1 MPLKV
6 SDGMSAW
13 IDDFAKSDAPQ
24 FKGKNKD
31 ERRDMAIAAYLS
43 AKRGNQKEEAVNE
56 LDTSTL
62 VSYRKKANKQRYSNN
77 ISKRTQRTIGVDRA
91 DKKLRKRNID
101 KFGDHSPK
109 GVDRMG
115 NRKEDSSD
123 AVKAFL
129 AKGGKIKKLA
139 PGKAAGYHGK
149 DDPGKDMH
157 GMMDRPDTKRF
168 GTRKKVG
175 SMRENVEEA
184 RAPRMKYALVGAKD
198 MKIYATNSDERDA
211 RMDRRSLEK
220 RFKQPMKIARLKTA
234 QTIGDKV
241 DKSQIKESSIKE
253 SAIWEAIDPKI
264 QRVKMLARLGLVG
277 KSDVNKLMMA
287 MKAIDDGKELNKQ
300 YRNIIF
306 DAFNDLIDLVTGDT
320 TVFQKAK
327 KAVAKEE
334 VVLEGKMNQLHMYMK
349 QGKSAKEIA
358 KLMKLDV
365 KTIAALIGESTLYEA
380 DDKDPGEYDDEG
392 IMMKDKLD
400 IIMDA
405 CDEMYD
411 IVEDDENLPEWVQ
424 DKVTKAADYIDS
436 ARDYLMSQKKDNSDD

>member
-6 SDGMSAW
+6 SDGMGAW

-43 AKRGNQKEEAVNE
+43 AKRGGKKQEDTYQEAMSAKNRA
-56 LDTSTL
+56 DM
-62 VSYRKKANKQRYSNN
+62 
-77 ISKRTQRTIGVDRA
+77 DRA
-91 DKKLRKRNID
+91 MAAFKKR
-101 KFGDHSPK
+101 
-109 GVDRMG
+109 
-115 NRKEDSSD
+115 
-123 AVKAFL
+123 
-129 AKGGKIKKLA
+129 GGKIKKLPPA
-139 PGKAAGYHGK
+139 KAQGYHGK
-149 DDPGKDMH
+149 DDPGKGVH
-157 GMMDRPDTKRF
+157 GVMDRPDTKRF

-175 SMRENVEEA
+175 SMRESV
-184 RAPRMKYALVGAKD
+184 V
-198 MKIYATNSDERDA
+198 
-211 RMDRRSLEK
+211 
-220 RFKQPMKIARLKTA
+220 
-234 QTIGDKV
+234 
-241 DKSQIKESSIKE
+241 
-253 SAIWEAIDPKI
+253 WEAIDPKI

-327 KAVAKEE
+327 KAVSTKEQ
-334 VVLEGKMNQLHMYMK
+334 VV
-349 QGKSAKEIA
+349 
-358 KLMKLDV
+358 
-365 KTIAALIGESTLYEA
+365 YEA

-436 ARDYLMSQKKDNSDD
+436 ARDYLMSQKKDNSEAVNELSFDKMNKYHSAAQKSKDRATNSAVATILRKGDHSKDLQTRNKRMKGMALAKSRTLKKIRGEK

>member
-6 SDGMSAW
+6 SDGMGAW

-43 AKRGNQKEEAVNE
+43 AKRGGKKQEDTYQEAMNA
-56 LDTSTL
+56 
-62 VSYRKKANKQRYSNN
+62 KNKAD
-77 ISKRTQRTIGVDRA
+77 VDRA
-91 DKKLRKRNID
+91 MAAFKKR
-101 KFGDHSPK
+101 
-109 GVDRMG
+109 
-115 NRKEDSSD
+115 
-123 AVKAFL
+123 
-129 AKGGKIKKLA
+129 GGKIKKLA

-220 RFKQPMKIARLKTA
+220 RFNQPMKIARLKTA
-234 QTIGDKV
+234 QKIGDKV

-253 SAIWEAIDPKI
+253 SVMWEAIDPKI

-392 IMMKDKLD
+392 VMMKDKLD

>member
-6 SDGMSAW
+6 SDGMGAW

-24 FKGKNKD
+24 FKGKNKE

-43 AKRGNQKEEAVNE
+43 AKRGPEKEN
-56 LDTSTL
+56 
-62 VSYRKKANKQRYSNN
+62 VSHDQAKDA
-77 ISKRTQRTIGVDRA
+77 KRTAEMKIA
-91 DKKLRKRNID
+91 AAAWK
-101 KFGDHSPK
+101 
-109 GVDRMG
+109 
-115 NRKEDSSD
+115 SS
-123 AVKAFL
+123 V
-129 AKGGKIKKLA
+129 
-139 PGKAAGYHGK
+139 
-149 DDPGKDMH
+149 
-157 GMMDRPDTKRF
+157 
-168 GTRKKVG
+168 
-175 SMRENVEEA
+175 RENIQKEA
-184 RAPRMKYALVGAKD
+184 RAPRMQYALVGAKD
-198 MKIYATNSDERDA
+198 MKIYSMGSDERDLKL
-211 RMDRRSLEK
+211 DRRSLEK
-220 RFKQPMKIARLKTA
+220 RFNQPLKLARLKTA
-234 QTIGDKV
+234 QKIGDKV

-264 QRVKMLARLGLVG
+264 QRVKMLARLGLVSKG
-277 KSDVNKLMMA
+277 DVNKLMMA

-327 KAVAKEE
+327 KAVQKEE

-349 QGKSAKEIA
+349 QKKSAKEIA

-365 KTIAALIGESTLYEA
+365 KTIAALIGENTIIEN
-380 DDKDPGEYDDEG
+380 DDKDPGEYDEEG
-392 IMMKDKLD
+392 LMMKDQLD

-405 CDEMYD
+405 CDEIYD

-424 DKVTKAADYIDS
+424 NKVTKAADYIDS

>member
-6 SDGMSAW
+6 SDGMGAW

-43 AKRGNQKEEAVNE
+43 AKRGPEKENVSHDQAKDAKRSSEARIAAAAWKSSVRENIQKEARAPRMKYALVGAKDMKIYATNSDERDARMDRRSLEKRFNQPMKIARLKTAQKIGDKVDKSQIKENIEEA
-56 LDTSTL
+56 TS
-62 VSYRKKANKQRYSNN
+62 RADM
-77 ISKRTQRTIGVDRA
+77 DRA
-91 DKKLRKRNID
+91 MAAFKKR
-101 KFGDHSPK
+101 
-109 GVDRMG
+109 
-115 NRKEDSSD
+115 
-123 AVKAFL
+123 
-129 AKGGKIKKLA
+129 GGKINKLA

-175 SMRENVEEA
+175 SMRDSV
-184 RAPRMKYALVGAKD
+184 M
-198 MKIYATNSDERDA
+198 
-211 RMDRRSLEK
+211 
-220 RFKQPMKIARLKTA
+220 
-234 QTIGDKV
+234 
-241 DKSQIKESSIKE
+241 
-253 SAIWEAIDPKI
+253 WEAIDPKI

-349 QGKSAKEIA
+349 QKKSAKEIA

-411 IVEDDENLPEWVQ
+411 IIEDDENLPEWVQ

-436 ARDYLMSQKKDNSDD
+436 SRDYLMSQKKDNSDD